1 MIRELAQAGNRAGKT
16 GRYLQ
21 WRDSVAEQIV
31 AAPVTQKL
39 HNYHLIIHSFFLFLA
54 VFSSLNSGVLQSHLH
69 GAFLMTTLLFHTL
82 SAHWL
87 ELNDVSSGAR
97 LPPAATV
104 TTRVCG

>member
-39 HNYHLIIHSFFLFLA
+39 HNYHLIIFFLFVPRRFLPRLK
-54 VFSSLNSGVLQSHLH
+54 VDGRVLQSHMH
-69 GAFLMTTLLFHTL
+69 GAFLMTTLPFQTL

-87 ELNDVSSGAR
+87 ELHDVSSGAR

-104 TTRVCG
+104 STRV